1 MRKLRT
7 VVLSGVAAL
16 AVAGAAL
23 AATRDMHVMKVGL
36 PDGSVARIKY
46 AGDVAPKVIVAPAPD
61 AVPLSFLGVVDAA
74 PFTAFDRIAASMDRD
89 MDAMVHEIVA
99 FQPMLPSADGKIDLA
114 ALGKLPPGTVR
125 YQLVSTS
132 DGSGTCSRSVE
143 VTSYGPDHKPR
154 IVSNSVGNCASTNRV
169 PSPTRLD
176 DPARPAVPGLTR
188 TGMTATAERRHTTNI
203 A

>member
-36 PDGSVARIKY
+36 PGGAVARIEY
-46 AGDVAPKVIVAPAPD
+46 EGDVAPKVVVAPAQEAVPVNLFD
-61 AVPLSFLGVVDAA
+61 AVDTAPLAV
-74 PFTAFDRIAASMDRD
+74 FDRIAASMSRD
-89 MDAMVHEIVA
+89 MDAMVHEIGA
-99 FQPMLPSADGKIDLA
+99 FEPMPPSADGRIDLA
-114 ALGKLPPGTVR
+114 ALVKLPAGSVH
-125 YQLVSTS
+125 YQFVSS
-132 DGSGTCSRSVE
+132 DGSDTCSRSVE
-143 VTSYGPDHKPR
+143 VTSYGPDHKPK
-154 IVSNSVGNCASTNRV
+154 IVSNSSGNCASTNRTL
-169 PSPTRLD
+169 SPPRLD
-176 DPARPAVPGLTR
+176 DPAGPAVPGLTK